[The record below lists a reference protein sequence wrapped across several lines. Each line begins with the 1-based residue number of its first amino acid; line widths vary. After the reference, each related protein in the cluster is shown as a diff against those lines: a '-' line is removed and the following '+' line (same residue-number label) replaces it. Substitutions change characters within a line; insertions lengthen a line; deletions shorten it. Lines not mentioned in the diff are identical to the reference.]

1 MLVTLKTMT
10 PETPKATIKTGT
22 IPAQKDMKGG
32 GFVAIMENVLTRNI
46 LVMGMTIVEMVQ
58 MNKIVR
64 SLHVSLGFVL
74 SDARSKNTFEEK
86 ELPGRVD

>member
-1 MLVTLKTMT
+1 MPKTI
-10 PETPKATIKTGT
+10 IKTAT
-22 IPAQKDMKGG
+22 IPAQKDTKGG

-46 LVMGMTIVEMVQ
+46 LVTGMTIVEMVQ

-64 SLHVSLGFVL
+64 SLHVSLGFVH